1 MKLNYELTG
10 DSGHQYFF
18 FFFVF
23 FLNVFFFLMSLL
35 NLLVDCCNLHNCP
48 TNTNNDLQN
57 KSRYAYM
64 ASSCLV
70 SLEFMNV
77 LSCAITKHFKKNHI
91 SVEQYQMALYR

>member
-1 MKLNYELTG
+1 
-10 DSGHQYFF
+10 
-18 FFFVF
+18 
-23 FLNVFFFLMSLL
+23 MSLL

-48 TNTNNDLQN
+48 TNTNNVDLQN

>member
-1 MKLNYELTG
+1 
-10 DSGHQYFF
+10 
-18 FFFVF
+18 
-23 FLNVFFFLMSLL
+23 
-35 NLLVDCCNLHNCP
+35 
-48 TNTNNDLQN
+48 
-57 KSRYAYM
+57 M